1 VFHAALLLY
10 GLLDLDH
17 WMYILL
23 VVGLVWACLGK
34 NRSLLVFI
42 LPPSACFSYPSTTT
56 RHLFSLRW
64 TLVNLYQTCIFVG
77 ACVVGRMYV

>member
-23 VVGLVWACLGK
+23 VVGLGLLG
-34 NRSLLVFI
+34 
-42 LPPSACFSYPSTTT
+42 
-56 RHLFSLRW
+56 
-64 TLVNLYQTCIFVG
+64 
-77 ACVVGRMYV
+77 